1 MIFCYLRYCDQREL
15 HALTRSC
22 PTRRSPDLE
31 GSIKGEALQLTVYDR
46 VNTTRE
52 ELRYASTYR
61 PGQTLEVGRGGAQDV
76 GIQAGRYDVL
86 KVHASGK
93 VDLADGRRR
102 IRFDP
107 QKLSPAAQRDRLQ
120 LSEQKPLDI
129 HEGDRIRSPA
139 NDKGRG
145 LTNAPLRPQARRGG
159 TEVDS

>member
-1 MIFCYLRYCDQREL
+1 MRISGWSSDVCSSDLRWLGLSPEEREATAVFASGRDARETINKRIQAGL
-15 HALTRSC
+15 IA
-22 PTRRSPDLE
+22 E
-31 GSIKGEALQLTVYDR
+31 GSVKGEALQLTVYDR

-107 QKLSPAAQRDRLQ
+107 RSEEHTSELQ
-120 LSEQKPLDI
+120 SLM
-129 HEGDRIRSPA
+129 RSSYA
-139 NDKGRG
+139 VFCLK
-145 LTNAPLRPQARRGG
+145 
-159 TEVDS
+159 

>member
-1 MIFCYLRYCDQREL
+1 M
-15 HALTRSC
+15 
-22 PTRRSPDLE
+22 
-31 GSIKGEALQLTVYDR
+31 
-46 VNTTRE
+46 NTTRE

-107 QKLSPAAQRDRLQ
+107 QKLSPAEQRDRL
-120 LSEQKPLDI
+120 
-129 HEGDRIRSPA
+129 
-139 NDKGRG
+139 
-145 LTNAPLRPQARRGG
+145 
-159 TEVDS
+159 